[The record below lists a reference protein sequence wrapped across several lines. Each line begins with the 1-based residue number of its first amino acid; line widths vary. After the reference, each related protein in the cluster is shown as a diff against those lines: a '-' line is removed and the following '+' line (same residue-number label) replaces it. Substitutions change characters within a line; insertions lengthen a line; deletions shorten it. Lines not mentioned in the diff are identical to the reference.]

1 MKSQRKTPL
10 ESPIAQKGMT
20 LFELLIVL
28 AIVALMAGLVA
39 PRVIGYLG
47 KARSDVAVSQMAS
60 LVTALELYAL
70 DIGSYPSEDEGLD
83 ALIEGGPNT
92 ADWSGPYLRDKE
104 GLVDPWGNRYLYS
117 VNTDR
122 DLFEILTLGRDGS
135 EGGDGED
142 ADLSKR

>member
-1 MKSQRKTPL
+1 
-10 ESPIAQKGMT
+10 MT

-39 PRVIGYLG
+39 PRVVGYLG
-47 KARSDVAVSQMAS
+47 KARSDVAASQMAS

-83 ALIEGGPNT
+83 ILIEPGPNT
-92 ADWSGPYLRDKE
+92 LDWSGPYLRDKE
-104 GLVDPWGNRYLYS
+104 GLIDPWGNQYLYT